1 MVDRTPEQDHLLSP
15 LEVAQQL
22 GVSDQTVYNWI
33 REKRIGALKMGRL
46 LRIRQSELERFVAA
60 NTTTPAHDEAA
71 FWDDPDA
78 QAFQTPGRTT
88 WR

>member
-1 MVDRTPEQDHLLSP
+1 MNPTPDEDRLMSP
-15 LEVAQQL
+15 LEVAEQL

-33 REKRIGALKMGRL
+33 REKRIAALKMGRL

-60 NTTTPAHDEAA
+60 NSTTAA
-71 FWDDPDA
+71 GDQAEFWEDPDA

>member
-1 MVDRTPEQDHLLSP
+1 LVDRTPDQDALLSP
-15 LEVAQQL
+15 LEVAEQL

-60 NTTTPAHDEAA
+60 NSTTAGEDQAE

-78 QAFQTPGRTT
+78 QSFQSPGRST